1 MTILAILNALPA
13 IVFVKVMAKII
24 RPPDN
29 WQTESIPGL
38 EKQRAALL
46 KQIRVPPDFLRASYV
61 KQYVTCGKKNCRCQR
76 GFKHGPFYYL
86 VQCLGTRMIKKYL
99 LKTASQR
106 KQARAGIAA
115 HQKFQ
120 RQLAKL
126 SEINTELLRRES
138 ALKAISKNS

>member
-1 MTILAILNALPA
+1 MKCAVNQDSNQPEQRGKILPRAFAT
-13 IVFVKVMAKII
+13 
-24 RPPDN
+24 
-29 WQTESIPGL
+29 WGL
-38 EKQRAALL
+38 L
-46 KQIRVPPDFLRASYV
+46 
-61 KQYVTCGKKNCRCQR
+61 QR

-115 HQKFQ
+115 HLKFQ

-126 SEINTELLRRES
+126 SEINTKLLRRES
-138 ALKAISKNS
+138 ALKAIYKNS